1 MKKLLAFTVIAS
13 IFALATPDTGE
24 AAKVRLRIKDRDH
37 GNDKISCNTARHMVR
52 ERGYKVVKTK
62 SCITP
67 VYQFWVVRKGRTFI
81 VYVDPRTRS
90 LWQG

>member
-13 IFALATPDTGE
+13 LFTLAVPDTGAE
-24 AAKVRLRIKDRDH
+24 AKVKIRIRDRHHD
-37 GNDKISCNTARHMVR
+37 NDRISCNTAKHMVR
-52 ERGYKVVKTK
+52 ERGYKLVKTK

>member
-1 MKKLLAFTVIAS
+1 MKKLLVLTVIAS

-24 AAKVRLRIKDRDH
+24 AAKGRLRIKDRHH
-37 GNDKISCNTARHMVR
+37 GDDRISCNTARHMVR
-52 ERGYKVVKTK
+52 ERGYKLVKTK

-67 VYQFWVVRKGRTFI
+67 VYQFWVIRKGRTFI

-90 LWQG
+90 VWQG

>member
-1 MKKLLAFTVIAS
+1 MKKLLALTVIAS
-13 IFALATPDTGE
+13 IFALASPDTGE
-24 AAKVRLRIKDRDH
+24 AAKIRLRVKDRHH

-67 VYQFWVVRKGRTFI
+67 VYQFWVVRKGRSFI

-90 LWQG
+90 LWRG